1 MNYSNLTWRHF
12 EDPTCAG
19 VLAGAGVR
27 RGAAGGRAQGTWVQF
42 DVRIGSQGEVS
53 IIEAVRFLAY
63 ACPHVIAVADWV
75 AQEAVGRPAEPALL
89 ESVHALRQRFV
100 VPVEKLGRLLIVED
114 AWIAAL
120 SAPYE
125 QTEA

>member
-12 EDPTCAG
+12 ENPGCSG

-27 RGAAGGRAQGTWVQF
+27 RGAAGSRAQGTWVQF
-42 DVRIGSQGEVS
+42 DVRIASQHERS
-53 IIEAVRFLAY
+53 IIQAVRFLAY

-75 AQEAVGRPAEPALL
+75 AQEAVGRPAEPALP

-120 SAPYE
+120 TSPYE
-125 QTEA
+125 VTAA